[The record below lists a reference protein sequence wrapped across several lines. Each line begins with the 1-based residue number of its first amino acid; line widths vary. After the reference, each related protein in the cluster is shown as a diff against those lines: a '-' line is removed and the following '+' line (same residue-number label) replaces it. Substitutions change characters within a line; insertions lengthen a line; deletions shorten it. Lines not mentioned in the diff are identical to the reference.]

1 MSVTSDKPILPGSCT
16 CLNMTSCSGPLGPV
30 LSVPRADASLGRATN
45 AGARIRMAAL
55 QFLENSDRPQPR
67 C

>member
-1 MSVTSDKPILPGSCT
+1 MYLSEQDFLLRPVLRPVL
-16 CLNMTSCSGPLGPV
+16 MPV
-30 LSVPRADASLGRATN
+30 LSAPRADASLGRATN
-45 AGARIRMAAL
+45 AGAQIRMAAL

>member
-1 MSVTSDKPILPGSCT
+1 MYL
-16 CLNMTSCSGPLGPV
+16 SGYDFLLR
-30 LSVPRADASLGRATN
+30 LSAPRADPSLGRATN
-45 AGARIRMAAL
+45 AGARIRMTAL